1 MEENNQGLLPGA
13 MDTGFPIST
22 EEFRTLVSDY
32 LRRMESGYEMTT
44 EDYVTMIRL
53 WNTIEF
59 RRLGP
64 RDSLFHRYAVAF
76 FPAYVERISKSL
88 NAQPT
93 KGMALYS
100 KEHDIY
106 LGGKPHPR
114 SQYKLEEEH

>member
-1 MEENNQGLLPGA
+1 MK
-13 MDTGFPIST
+13 
-22 EEFRTLVSDY
+22 
-32 LRRMESGYEMTT
+32 SGHEMTK

-64 RDSLFHRYAVAF
+64 KDPLFHRYAAAF
-76 FPAYVERISKSL
+76 FPGYVERISKSL

-100 KEHDIY
+100 KEYDIY
-106 LGGKPHPR
+106 LGGKPYPT
-114 SQYKLEEEH
+114 SQYRLEDEH